1 MRRPPLTG
9 LCFCTI
15 VSVTAFGTGGCIGGP
30 TPSDDEVAPEVTE
43 GTNVAGPLTTLEP
56 TRAASEA
63 KVYASDGG
71 EYNAFGLALASDGNR
86 LIVGA
91 HREGDAV
98 GAAYLYEWDGA
109 SWAHELKVIASDRT
123 RNDFFGID
131 VDISGDAVIV
141 GANTRDP
148 VDRQLQ
154 NNNYGGVYFFRRI
167 DGSWVE
173 EGFAQA
179 SDREL
184 NREFGEAVAI
194 SGDYAVVG
202 AQFATVEGR
211 PNQGKAYAF
220 KYEDGTWT
228 ETQVLIAPDGDET
241 DEFGESVDID
251 GDYILV
257 GADDHR
263 GGPDGHRLGAVWVY
277 HRDEQGVWNFD
288 TKFMPSD
295 LEDGNKFGTSIE
307 VDGDVVIVGAP
318 DATGQEVA
326 TGAAYVFRRDANGW
340 SQEAKLAAA
349 DGQFADTLGTN
360 VAIRGDV
367 AVAGGPLAYVGDEI
381 QQGVTYVFRRTA
393 SGWTQDTKLTAS
405 DGGSDDLFGGGVA
418 IGAAQI
424 VIGASGEAGPDSDPL
439 QGGVYSYGGLLP

>member
-15 VSVTAFGTGGCIGGP
+15 VSATAFGTGGCIGGP

-43 GTNVAGPLTTLEP
+43 GTNVAGPLSTLEP

-131 VDISGDAVIV
+131 VDISGDAVVV

-184 NREFGEAVAI
+184 NREFDEAVAI

-220 KYEDGTWT
+220 KYRGRCLDRDPSLDRAGRRRNGRVRRERR
-228 ETQVLIAPDGDET
+228 
-241 DEFGESVDID
+241 
-251 GDYILV
+251 
-257 GADDHR
+257 HR
-263 GGPDGHRLGAVWVY
+263 R
-277 HRDEQGVWNFD
+277 
-288 TKFMPSD
+288 
-295 LEDGNKFGTSIE
+295 
-307 VDGDVVIVGAP
+307 
-318 DATGQEVA
+318 
-326 TGAAYVFRRDANGW
+326 
-340 SQEAKLAAA
+340 
-349 DGQFADTLGTN
+349 
-360 VAIRGDV
+360 
-367 AVAGGPLAYVGDEI
+367 
-381 QQGVTYVFRRTA
+381 
-393 SGWTQDTKLTAS
+393 
-405 DGGSDDLFGGGVA
+405 
-418 IGAAQI
+418 
-424 VIGASGEAGPDSDPL
+424 
-439 QGGVYSYGGLLP
+439 

>member
-1 MRRPPLTG
+1 M
-9 LCFCTI
+9 
-15 VSVTAFGTGGCIGGP
+15 
-30 TPSDDEVAPEVTE
+30 
-43 GTNVAGPLTTLEP
+43 
-56 TRAASEA
+56 
-63 KVYASDGG
+63 
-71 EYNAFGLALASDGNR
+71 
-86 LIVGA
+86 
-91 HREGDAV
+91 
-98 GAAYLYEWDGA
+98 
-109 SWAHELKVIASDRT
+109 
-123 RNDFFGID
+123 
-131 VDISGDAVIV
+131 
-141 GANTRDP
+141 
-148 VDRQLQ
+148 
-154 NNNYGGVYFFRRI
+154 
-167 DGSWVE
+167 
-173 EGFAQA
+173 
-179 SDREL
+179 
-184 NREFGEAVAI
+184 
-194 SGDYAVVG
+194 
-202 AQFATVEGR
+202 
-211 PNQGKAYAF
+211 
-220 KYEDGTWT
+220 
-228 ETQVLIAPDGDET
+228 IAPDGDET

-307 VDGDVVIVGAP
+307 VDGDVAIVGAP

-393 SGWTQDTKLTAS
+393 SGWTQDTKLAAS
-405 DGGSDDLFGGGVA
+405 DGGSDDLFGGGVT